1 MNKPLSGA
9 LLCVLLAVMPAEAQT
24 YHDNPTVVSGVVPI
38 PANIGGVANGV
49 AVSST
54 SSATS
59 LPASGSIYPAININ
73 NAGSVT
79 AYVQLGASTTTS
91 AGAAIPAGGNACLS
105 AGLATQ
111 LAAITATST
120 TTLNITQANAC
131 IQGAGGG
138 GGGGGGGGTTQS
150 DTYGFNGTAWSQIYV
165 GTGAADAN
173 SLAIALGGNS
183 TTNFSLGTTC
193 PSATGAQGYNSC
205 IAYLLTQPGKLV
217 DGGGANV
224 ATVKAASTSAALTDT
239 SLVVAQSPNP
249 APQCTGIIN
258 IFQTVST
265 DVHTFTNFGYIC
277 AIKLVS
283 ATAQNIG
290 VDEGTGTTCET
301 SGTAIDGV
309 SSTSGATPTNAVAA
323 NGGWSMVAATP
334 WLKLA
339 ASGDHL
345 CILQSGV

>member
-24 YHDNPTVVSGVVPI
+24 YHDNPTIVSGVVPI

-105 AGLATQ
+105 AGGATQ
-111 LAAITATST
+111 LAAITASST

-138 GGGGGGGGTTQS
+138 GGGGGGGGCSSPCVVTQP
-150 DTYGFNGTAWSQIYV
+150 TASLLNV
-165 GTGAADAN
+165 TEAN
-173 SLAIALGGNS
+173 SAPILTQLQLLLGAPTS
-183 TTNFSLGTTC
+183 
-193 PSATGAQGYNSC
+193 YNSQTTPDVPT
-205 IAYLLTQPGKLV
+205 IQAAAYSSGNAIGGLQTVAFFRTATQPGATLDQFALEWAGGETVATTVYLFNKNPMSSTCTDKTGFSLAATDAKQLV
-217 DGGGANV
+217 TPPFALTAAASAGATQTFASQALAVSAKNLDSTATANLYVCLVVGGAV
-224 ATVKAASTSAALTDT
+224 TPAVGDLSLT
-239 SLVVAQSPNP
+239 
-249 APQCTGIIN
+249 I
-258 IFQTVST
+258 
-265 DVHTFTNFGYIC
+265 
-277 AIKLVS
+277 
-283 ATAQNIG
+283 
-290 VDEGTGTTCET
+290 
-301 SGTAIDGV
+301 
-309 SSTSGATPTNAVAA
+309 
-323 NGGWSMVAATP
+323 
-334 WLKLA
+334 
-339 ASGDHL
+339 
-345 CILQSGV
+345 SGVLD